1 MANAVRTEGAHAKRD
16 QRPAHPGDR
25 RRLWN
30 HRCVAV
36 GNAPID
42 AYQALSPAQ
51 RAKVDRMAE
60 ARAEASRSERLKGTD
75 CEELDALSCAEKRR
89 QRKNLEAA
97 ACAWPASDMKKA
109 YDDAGIR

>member
-1 MANAVRTEGAHAKRD
+1 MRSVIKGLLILVIAAGFGIIGVS
-16 QRPAHPGDR
+16 
-25 RRLWN
+25 LWGM
-30 HRCVAV
+30 RQ
-36 GNAPID
+36 ID

-97 ACAWPASDMKKA
+97 ARAWPASDMKKA